1 MNAPPWAKR
10 GSRSVNALRS
20 LLFPALAFM
29 TCSNACAA
37 SLSDA
42 DISQVYA
49 QMETRRLAVL
59 HWEADSPFP
68 SPNCDQPGGTECI
81 LGKLNQ
87 ALALLYLGTDA
98 TGIATANV
106 EIAEAVAALPN
117 VTDFST
123 DAGEGETAGLSPQPF
138 YFTRAS
144 LLYHAVRLVG
154 SAGSKARSLLI
165 RSNQDAILALFWT
178 WASGNC
184 HAGEMD
190 ARHLWMWGSE
200 NIDAQRVGACWQ
212 AADLFRNDP
221 GYVSRRYKDGST
233 VAVQYT
239 GWTDF
244 LKSYIRARARWGLI
258 EFLSPGYVR
267 YTLGNIY
274 GYADFAD
281 DPDLKHLAHEFL
293 DLWWAEWAQQQI
305 GGDFGGARARVYP
318 NQVIAGSPMEGTSWM
333 YFGVGDKRA
342 TRAPGLAA
350 TTVGTYVPSPLI
362 VDIALDAAGR
372 GAYQVVAR
380 APGIVSELS
389 GRGRGRSGT
398 INPSVP
404 AVLLVTYVTPD
415 FVMGSPVV
423 VKRPDIQWTPAST
436 QNHCA
441 DVLFASEPQ
450 ARIVAYSQAI
460 KSTKYNNALW
470 AMQSKA
476 TQIVQEAPD
485 EYSKNAGGM
494 RVWFGSPLRKVE
506 REGWV
511 FVADSAYAA
520 VRPVSGGYHW
530 DPAESRWLVLNDR
543 TSPIII
549 QAARK
554 SDYADISAFESAVL
568 SATLTRNGN
577 KVSFHGLGGA
587 GVLTWDSAAES
598 IGDIDGVPVNIGSAP
613 EFQSPFMSQATGSGE
628 ILIKKG
634 GRSQTL
640 EF

>member
-1 MNAPPWAKR
+1 
-10 GSRSVNALRS
+10 
-20 LLFPALAFM
+20 
-29 TCSNACAA
+29 
-37 SLSDA
+37 
-42 DISQVYA
+42 
-49 QMETRRLAVL
+49 MEVRRLSVL
-59 HWEADSPFP
+59 HWEADNPFP
-68 SPNCDQPGGTECI
+68 SPNCNQPGGAECI

-87 ALALLYLGTDA
+87 ALALLYLNVDA
-98 TGIATANV
+98 SAIATANA

-117 VTDFST
+117 VPYFSA
-123 DAGEGETAGLSPQPF
+123 DAGEGEDAGRSPQPF
-138 YFTRAS
+138 YFMRAS
-144 LLYHAVRLVG
+144 LLYHAVRLFG
-154 SAGSKARSLLI
+154 SAGSKARSRLAP
-165 RSNQDAILALFWT
+165 SNQDAILALFWT

-184 HAGEMD
+184 RASEMGAD
-190 ARHLWMWGSE
+190 RLWMWGSE
-200 NIDAQRVGACWQ
+200 NVDAQRLGTCWQ
-212 AADLFRNDP
+212 AADLLRGDP
-221 GYVSRRYKDGST
+221 RYKSLSYQDGST
-233 VAVQYT
+233 AAAQYA
-239 GWTDF
+239 GWTGF

-258 EFLSPGYVR
+258 EFFAPGYAR

-274 GYADFAD
+274 SYADFAD
-281 DPDLKHLAHEFL
+281 DPELKHLAHEFL
-293 DLWWAEWAQQQI
+293 NLWWAEWAQEQI

-342 TRAPGLAA
+342 ARAPGLAA
-350 TTVGTYVPSPLI
+350 ATVGTYVPSPLI

-372 GAYQVVAR
+372 GAYQVAAR

-389 GRGRGRSGT
+389 GRGRSRSGT

-404 AVLLVTYVTPD
+404 AVLLVAYVTPD
-415 FVMGSPVV
+415 FVMGSPAI

-460 KSTKYNNALW
+460 KNTKNNNALW

-485 EYSKNAGGM
+485 KYSKNAGDM
-494 RVWFGSPLRKVE
+494 RVWFGSPLHKVE

-511 FVADSAYAA
+511 FVADTAYAA

-568 SATLTRNGN
+568 SATLTRNGD
-577 KVSFHGLGGA
+577 KVSFHGLSGA
-587 GVLTWDSAAES
+587 GVLTWDSSAES

-613 EFQSPFMSQATGSGE
+613 EFQSPFMSQAAGNGE